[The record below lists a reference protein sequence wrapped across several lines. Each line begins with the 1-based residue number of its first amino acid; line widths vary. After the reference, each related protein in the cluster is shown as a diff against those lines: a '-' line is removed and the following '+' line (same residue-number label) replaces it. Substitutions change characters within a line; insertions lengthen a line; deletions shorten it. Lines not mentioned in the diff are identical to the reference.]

1 MSENRSEWA
10 LGYARRKLP
19 VPFERKRS
27 FIRKEQTGLLWD
39 GQSGFSSLFFPF
51 GLDTNFLDLAFRF
64 PEGGEE
70 KAFAPCLMRE
80 EAGKPDVQTG
90 GRR

>member
-10 LGYARRKLP
+10 LGYARRKLSFHSRENEVSSERNRRPP
-19 VPFERKRS
+19 VGWTER
-27 FIRKEQTGLLWD
+27 
-39 GQSGFSSLFFPF
+39 LFPALFPF
-51 GLDTNFLDLAFRF
+51 GLDTNLLDLAFRF